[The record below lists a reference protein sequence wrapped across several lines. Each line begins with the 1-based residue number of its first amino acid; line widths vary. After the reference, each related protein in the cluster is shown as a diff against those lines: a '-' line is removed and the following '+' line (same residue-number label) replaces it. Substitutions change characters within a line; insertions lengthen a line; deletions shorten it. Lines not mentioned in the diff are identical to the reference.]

1 MKSSTSFVYFYETS
15 SQHGSLTFKFSLNF
29 FGTHVA
35 LSITSP
41 VTVLIWIKTCTKA
54 GKMVLAFCLY
64 LSTNYQ
70 YVNLISDVQWHLSQL
85 IDSEPLGKE
94 YPLETQCKAALQSHF
109 WLFVNSL
116 KIFEEVGTSI
126 TFPAAWSLII

>member
-1 MKSSTSFVYFYETS
+1 
-15 SQHGSLTFKFSLNF
+15 
-29 FGTHVA
+29 
-35 LSITSP
+35 
-41 VTVLIWIKTCTKA
+41 
-54 GKMVLAFCLY
+54 MVLAFCLY

-109 WLFVNSL
+109 
-116 KIFEEVGTSI
+116 
-126 TFPAAWSLII
+126 